1 MRCDASECRS
11 RDRAPPHSLGCRRSR
26 ARSRSYSAPATTIR
40 SSSVVVDMADTATVH
55 DGDGATNSIEPEDA
69 MDATTATGEHGV
81 LYWTA
86 VARSAERLLFETA
99 PQTGE
104 GDDGDADDDDDDDG
118 DDDEDDDGSSSDG
131 SDDSDDGGSG
141 SGSGGPRRGRVS
153 IGHSKP
159 TIVKIKGLLAPL
171 STIRRSARKPSYT
184 PHLKELF
191 KGKLKHVS
199 DDEADDVHG
208 GTSAASTATSSSAR
222 SVSSKSRSA
231 IATQPAPTV
240 TSDSD
245 TGGLGKRAK
254 RPSKRLL
261 EAAASP
267 SSPSPSPASKPD
279 KPTASTSTKAAA
291 SSSSSNLPNA
301 NTSSPTIPSPAATA
315 TSAASS
321 PTASA
326 AAKPLPQLSVSERR
340 ELRNAQARFVRLVHS
355 VPRNLIPHFAQY
367 LRNAVT
373 CTSICTRVPLTQL
386 TQLTYAQR
394 LVGSRSS
401 NLSARPARLTRR
413 PARRHRRR
421 VPRPRRRKIR
431 PPRPRAPVQPTSLQQ
446 RDARVAPMSLLASP
460 SPSSKST
467 SHAACID
474 QSIVRSM
481 NDRSMLMSLPWC
493 RAEIAR
499 MLKCSDSILTS
510 RVPSFAHA
518 RLAHWLASIMHR
530 TSSRP
535 ARSICSRTPRRTSCS
550 RCCPRPTARAP
561 RASATCSPPRTFA
574 RASRCISACSRPE
587 RSIHRH
593 RSRIPPP
600 RSGAIR
606 WSTHGRCGAR
616 SLSCSL
622 AGCRS
627 R

>member
-1 MRCDASECRS
+1 M
-11 RDRAPPHSLGCRRSR
+11 
-26 ARSRSYSAPATTIR
+26 
-40 SSSVVVDMADTATVH
+40 VVDMADTATVH

-104 GDDGDADDDDDDDG
+104 GDDGDADDDDDG

-191 KGKLKHVS
+191 KGKLKNVS
-199 DDEADDVHG
+199 DDEADDVDG

-231 IATQPAPTV
+231 IAIQPAPTV

-373 CTSICTRVPLTQL
+373 CTSICTV
-386 TQLTYAQR
+386 A
-394 LVGSRSS
+394 SS
-401 NLSARPARLTRR
+401 LTRSPNSPTR
-413 PARRHRRR
+413 SGSLARG
-421 VPRPRRRKIR
+421 
-431 PPRPRAPVQPTSLQQ
+431 
-446 RDARVAPMSLLASP
+446 
-460 SPSSKST
+460 
-467 SHAACID
+467 
-474 QSIVRSM
+474 
-481 NDRSMLMSLPWC
+481 
-493 RAEIAR
+493 
-499 MLKCSDSILTS
+499 
-510 RVPSFAHA
+510 
-518 RLAHWLASIMHR
+518 
-530 TSSRP
+530 
-535 ARSICSRTPRRTSCS
+535 
-550 RCCPRPTARAP
+550 ARA
-561 RASATCSPPRTFA
+561 
-574 RASRCISACSRPE
+574 
-587 RSIHRH
+587 
-593 RSRIPPP
+593 
-600 RSGAIR
+600 
-606 WSTHGRCGAR
+606 
-616 SLSCSL
+616 
-622 AGCRS
+622 
-627 R
+627 